1 MKVADLFALLRIKPD
16 KASFASSE
24 RFLAG
29 VKKGLTAVAVLGGVA
44 AVAMGKMI
52 GDTAEVADQYAKMSK
67 QVGIS
72 VEGLQQLEF
81 AAKISGTG
89 LASLRTGL
97 QRFARTADDA
107 GQGLKTAQEPF
118 ERLGVRTT
126 DLEENLKP
134 LDILLGDMAEKF
146 SELPDGPEKTALAM
160 KTFGR
165 AGAQLI
171 PLLNEGRDGIDK
183 LRAEFTSLGG
193 EISGEQAKAFEE
205 YNDTILRIKTTLIGF
220 RNQAVIALLPMLKR
234 ITASMLTW
242 LKANKEMLKVKLL
255 KFMKGMLKATVFLF
269 KAIGFLIDN
278 AGKMIR
284 VFIIWKALTLALAT
298 AQAFLAARAAAAG
311 ALTFASWLAATLPI
325 VLMTVL
331 IVALALIIED
341 FIGFLTGKD
350 SLIGAVFGDAI
361 EQWLQDF
368 EMFFREV
375 QKGMRKM
382 ARDILDSTAFR
393 LISTVTGSSAAFD
406 ATRKLVAEQD
416 RIAAAQELAEGF
428 RLTFRAREAATDL
441 SPEAFARSESVV
453 ERLLPVG
460 EGPALGATQGS
471 VVNNF
476 TFSGMGLNEVERV
489 VGDVVRKNDEA
500 NANAIGVDTP

>member
-24 RFLAG
+24 RFLAS

-44 AVAMGKMI
+44 AAAMGKMI
-52 GDTAEVADQYAKMSK
+52 SDTATVADQYAKMSK

-81 AAKISGTG
+81 AAGISGTG

-107 GQGLKTAQEPF
+107 AQGLKTAQEPF
-118 ERLGVRTT
+118 VRLGIAFKDGAGGLRP
-126 DLEENLKP
+126 LE
-134 LDILLGDMAEKF
+134 DMLGDVAEAF
-146 SELPDGPEKTALAM
+146 SKMEDGPVKTALAM

-171 PLLNEGRDGIDK
+171 PLLNEGRDGVNK
-183 LRAEFTSLGG
+183 LKEEFTSLGG

-205 YNDTILRIKTTLIGF
+205 YNDTIFRIKTTLIGF
-220 RNQAVIALLPMLKR
+220 RNQAVIALLPMLKK
-234 ITASMLTW
+234 ITKGMFTW
-242 LKANKEMLKVKLL
+242 IKANKELLKAKLL
-255 KFMKGMLKATVFLF
+255 KFMKGLLKATVFLF

-278 AGKMIR
+278 AGKMVR
-284 VFIIWKALTLALAT
+284 VFLIWKAITIALAA
-298 AQAFLAARAAAAG
+298 AQAIMAAG
-311 ALTFASWLAATLPI
+311 SIVAAIKVGAAWLAATLPI

-331 IVALALIIED
+331 IIALALIIED

-361 EQWLQDF
+361 EEWQNAFVEFFEWL
-368 EMFFREV
+368 EEKFRQFNDSDEINLLN
-375 QKGMRKM
+375 R
-382 ARDILDSTAFR
+382 ILGR
-393 LISTVTGSSAAFD
+393 E
-406 ATRKLVAEQD
+406 TRAD
-416 RIAAAQELAEGF
+416 RIGKKTVQGVEEFTTQGNIRTAAS
-428 RLTFRAREAATDL
+428 RRREAAADL
-441 SPEAFARSESVV
+441 RFEALQQSAFPTVQRPGAE
-453 ERLLPVG
+453 
-460 EGPALGATQGS
+460 GATLDSG
-471 VVNNF
+471 VLTGAPVAGATNNF
-476 TFSGMGLNEVERV
+476 VFNGMGVDEVARV
-489 VGDVVRKNDEA
+489 VGDVVRENDEA